1 MNDSQENAQLEQLF
15 VAISQGNFTYRLEM
29 GHPMSSVAN
38 QAMQWLDHMM
48 LKELRDKVELTM
60 AGFDTTINMAKLQR
74 HADLVRQET
83 DMMAAAAEEM
93 SVTIRTMSEQA
104 DEVENQ
110 SADAKSSVDEGASS
124 VQRIHEVMQMTN
136 HRMASVMKEV
146 RHLAVVSEDIN
157 HLLQTI
163 RKISDQTNLLALN
176 ATIEAARAGDAGR
189 GFAVVAGEVKNLSN
203 QTKHAADNIFEKSS
217 NIQSAVEVVVES
229 IEKMTE
235 TVNDAS
241 SIVESGEASMQ
252 SIVESMMHVDGS
264 MQGMHQ
270 ATQEQKIASEE
281 LARGIQNNSMAAQ
294 EMKRQADTSLNNT
307 DDIDQ
312 LLRTDLAEFANFKV
326 NDAIIQLAKTDHMLW
341 KKRLIDMML
350 GRGSIQLNEVT
361 DHHQCRL
368 GKWYDGHGKAE
379 YNSSPAFI
387 QLEKPHAK
395 VHELAKQ
402 AVSKFNAGD
411 MDGAM
416 HDVEAIEPL
425 SDKVVALLQQ
435 LEK

>member
-379 YNSSPAFI
+379 YSSSPAFL
-387 QLEKPHAK
+387 QLEKPHAE
-395 VHELAKQ
+395 VHELAKK

-411 MDGAM
+411 MDAAM

-425 SDKVVALLQQ
+425 SDKVVGLLQQ